1 MRAGLLS
8 GALLLSALPLTG
20 CHVVALAAAATAS
33 SPPGASRSNSASWT
47 SPEDVDVFAVEEDDA
62 EVAAVSSVGFGAGVQ
77 NIDSTPA
84 LTGTLDYSADLQ
96 AFRVALYGLF
106 AGGTTNMEVRLGVR
120 LSMVT
125 RIDRWALEIG
135 GEFFGLVRVRG
146 VTGAGG
152 GLGVRVGVEYR
163 LTDGL
168 NLALATSIAAIEY
181 QRVDLGAQSGFIGSS
196 SLGLRV
202 FFGAEQHTS
211 MGAAAN

>member
-1 MRAGLLS
+1 MLPLS
-8 GALLLSALPLTG
+8 G
-20 CHVVALAAAATAS
+20 CHGAALASAVLGARTPGSSRARSAS
-33 SPPGASRSNSASWT
+33 SP
-47 SPEDVDVFAVEEDDA
+47 SPEEVDVFAVEEDD
-62 EVAAVSSVGFGAGVQ
+62 EVDVAALSSVGLAAGVQ

-84 LTGTLDYSADLQ
+84 LTGTLDYSADLR
-96 AFRVALYGLF
+96 AFRVGLYGLF

-152 GLGVRVGVEYR
+152 GLGLRVGLEYR
-163 LTDGL
+163 LTDDL

-181 QRVDLGAQSGFIGSS
+181 RSVDLGAQSDFIGSG
-196 SLGLRV
+196 SLGLRL
-202 FFGAEQHTS
+202 FFGDAEHTPL
-211 MGAAAN
+211 